1 MPYDPHAPTPESRN
15 LQFAVM
21 WVGLIMMVLCLGH
34 YLCDPDLRWTTLGYG
49 IMIGGLING
58 ALSYRSDDYFR
69 AQCFVG
75 MSWSIGLVAVYLFFL
90 LILSVSDIAVV
101 AGYRMTSHG
110 ETERFPMSA
119 AGFANDA
126 TLLSMLVSLAFYLGF
141 AFAMLRDRF
150 FVGGDQ

>member
-69 AQCFVG
+69 VQC
-75 MSWSIGLVAVYLFFL
+75 
-90 LILSVSDIAVV
+90 
-101 AGYRMTSHG
+101 
-110 ETERFPMSA
+110 
-119 AGFANDA
+119 
-126 TLLSMLVSLAFYLGF
+126 LA
-141 AFAMLRDRF
+141 
-150 FVGGDQ
+150 